1 MRAIAILGLVAL
13 SACADVNRLRDAQ
26 EAFSRAAEIENR
38 QRLADRAVSGGFDE
52 AAESTSA
59 RAAYGAA
66 LLELEAIDGKGKAA
80 LEADQLWGTAL
91 ALRALCEWR
100 LGLHDRAVASAG
112 EAAKTG
118 DALGT
123 RDRAMM
129 AALPGLVMADQL
141 FAKTERK
148 RRGLPGG
155 DWEAAQALGAKSI
168 EIIEAARKD
177 VDAEHPLR
185 GYLYQ
190 AQLAAWRNLR
200 QAHGAWNNGKDFLI
214 DHPLRIQAKACFD
227 DFAAGGNNPRAVEFW
242 KGRGGF

>member
-1 MRAIAILGLVAL
+1 MRAIAILAFGVL
-13 SACADVNRLRDAQ
+13 SACADVNRLREAQ

-52 AAESTSA
+52 AAETTSA

-66 LLELEAIDGKGKAA
+66 LLELEAIDSGGKAS

-100 LGLHDRAVASAG
+100 LGLHDRAVASAA

-148 RRGLPGG
+148 RRGQAAG
-155 DWEAAQALGAKSI
+155 DWEAAQALGTKSI
-168 EIIEAARKD
+168 EILEAVRKD

-185 GYLYQ
+185 GYLAQ

-200 QAHGAWNNGKDFLI
+200 QANGAWNNGKDFLI

-227 DFAAGGNNPRAVEFW
+227 DFAAWGNPRAVEFW
-242 KGRGGF
+242 KLRGGF